1 MTAQEVKQ
9 SLLHLFGQNSLG
21 NKLNFQYTCGLEH
34 FQIYIRLHFIDEVTS
49 IKPSHLEKL
58 QHYDVPLH
66 KNDDNDSFDEEELLR
81 HVPESQRLKAK
92 VLINY
97 FNKNP
102 EQITWNSSGV
112 IFIDQVSIPNSNI
125 FQIFHCLFDPKC
137 SSGSKAGLDELVY
150 KLKSLH
156 LDHLI
161 SFEAKKDSP
170 RDSSNASN
178 TNNSNNDELPWWFL
192 G

>member
-1 MTAQEVKQ
+1 
-9 SLLHLFGQNSLG
+9 
-21 NKLNFQYTCGLEH
+21 
-34 FQIYIRLHFIDEVTS
+34 
-49 IKPSHLEKL
+49 
-58 QHYDVPLH
+58 
-66 KNDDNDSFDEEELLR
+66 
-81 HVPESQRLKAK
+81 